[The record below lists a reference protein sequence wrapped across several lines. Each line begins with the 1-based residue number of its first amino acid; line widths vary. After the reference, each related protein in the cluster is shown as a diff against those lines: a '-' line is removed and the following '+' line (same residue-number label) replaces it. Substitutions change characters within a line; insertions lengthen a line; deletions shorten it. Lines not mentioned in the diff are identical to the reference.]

1 MCKAVALYHLLLTVI
16 IAGIVTLTLYAG
28 TCCYPHTVQLPDERQ
43 RIAASSGEEAANAP
57 GGTGGTGEIE
67 STQPALSPK
76 TGGSEPWY
84 G

>member
-1 MCKAVALYHLLLTVI
+1 MRNAVALYHLLLTAL
-16 IAGIVTLTLYAG
+16 IAGLAALTLYAG
-28 TCCYPHTVQLPDERQ
+28 ASCPHTVQLPDERQ
-43 RIAASSGEEAANAP
+43 KIAANSGEAADAP
-57 GGTGGTGEIE
+57 GGTGEIE

>member
-1 MCKAVALYHLLLTVI
+1 MKLWIRVAAYHLLLCAIIGGI
-16 IAGIVTLTLYAG
+16 IALTLYAG
-28 TCCYPHTVQLPDERQ
+28 RRHPHAVQLPEERQ
-43 RIAASSGEEAANAP
+43 RVAASNGEAASAP
-57 GGTGGTGEIE
+57 GGTREIE

>member
-1 MCKAVALYHLLLTVI
+1 MCKAAVLYHLLLTAIIGGI
-16 IAGIVTLTLYAG
+16 IALTLYAG
-28 TCCYPHTVQLPDERQ
+28 TCCPHTVQLPDERQ
-43 RIAASSGEEAANAP
+43 KIASSSGGETVDAP
-57 GGTGGTGEIE
+57 GGTGEIE

>member
-1 MCKAVALYHLLLTVI
+1 MRKAVALYHLLLTAIIGGI
-16 IAGIVTLTLYAG
+16 IALTLYAG
-28 TCCYPHTVQLPDERQ
+28 TCCPHTVQLPEERQ
-43 RIAASSGEEAANAP
+43 RIAASSGEETADEP
-57 GGTGGTGEIE
+57 GGTGEIE

>member
-1 MCKAVALYHLLLTVI
+1 MRKAVALYHLLLTVI
-16 IAGIVTLTLYAG
+16 IGGIVTLTLYAG
-28 TCCYPHTVQLPDERQ
+28 TCYPRTVQLPDGRQ
-43 RIAASSGEEAANAP
+43 RIAASSGEETADAP

>member
-1 MCKAVALYHLLLTVI
+1 MRKAVALYHLLLTVI
-16 IAGIVTLTLYAG
+16 IGGIIALTLYAG
-28 TCCYPHTVQLPDERQ
+28 TCCPHTVQLPDERQ
-43 RIAASSGEEAANAP
+43 KIASSSGGEPVDAP
-57 GGTGGTGEIE
+57 GGTGETE

>member
-1 MCKAVALYHLLLTVI
+1 MRKAVALYYLLLTVI
-16 IAGIVTLTLYAG
+16 IGGIIALTLYAG
-28 TCCYPHTVQLPDERQ
+28 ICCPHTVQLPDERQ
-43 RIAASSGEEAANAP
+43 RIAANSGEETADAP
-57 GGTGGTGEIE
+57 GGTGEIK

>member
-1 MCKAVALYHLLLTVI
+1 MRKAVVLYHLLLTVI
-16 IAGIVTLTLYAG
+16 IGGIIALTLYAG
-28 TCCYPHTVQLPDERQ
+28 TCYTHTVQLPDERQ
-43 RIAASSGEEAANAP
+43 RIAASSGEETVDTP
-57 GGTGGTGEIE
+57 GGTGEIE

>member
-1 MCKAVALYHLLLTVI
+1 MRKAVALYHLLLTVI
-16 IAGIVTLTLYAG
+16 IGGIIALTLYAG
-28 TCCYPHTVQLPDERQ
+28 TCCPHTVQLPDERQ
-43 RIAASSGEEAANAP
+43 RIAASSGEEEASAP
-57 GGTGGTGEIE
+57 GGTGEIK

>member
-1 MCKAVALYHLLLTVI
+1 MRFAVALYHLLLTVI
-16 IAGIVTLTLYAG
+16 IAGLAALTLYAG
-28 TCCYPHTVQLPDERQ
+28 TCNPHTMQMPDGRQ
-43 RIAASSGEEAANAP
+43 RIAASSGETATDSP
-57 GGTGGTGEIE
+57 GGTGEIE

>member
-1 MCKAVALYHLLLTVI
+1 MRFCVALYHLLLTVI

-28 TCCYPHTVQLPDERQ
+28 TCCPHTVQLPDERQ
-43 RIAASSGEEAANAP
+43 RIAASSGDAADSP
-57 GGTGGTGEIE
+57 GGTGEIE

-76 TGGSEPWY
+76 TGGSKPWY

>member
-1 MCKAVALYHLLLTVI
+1 MRKAVALYHLLLTVI
-16 IAGIVTLTLYAG
+16 IGGIVALTLYAG
-28 TCCYPHTVQLPDERQ
+28 TSCPHTVQLPDERQ
-43 RIAASSGEEAANAP
+43 RIASSSGETADRP
-57 GGTGGTGEIE
+57 GGVGEAE

>member
-1 MCKAVALYHLLLTVI
+1 MRKDVVLYHLLLTVI
-16 IAGIVTLTLYAG
+16 IGGIIALTLYAG
-28 TCCYPHTVQLPDERQ
+28 TRYPHTVQLPDERQ
-43 RIAASSGEEAANAP
+43 MIAASSGEETADEP
-57 GGTGGTGEIE
+57 GGTGEIE

>member
-1 MCKAVALYHLLLTVI
+1 MCKAVTLYHLLLTVI
-16 IAGIVTLTLYAG
+16 IGGIIALTLYAG
-28 TCCYPHTVQLPDERQ
+28 TCYPHTVQLPDGRH
-43 RIAASSGEEAANAP
+43 RIAARGGEETADAP
-57 GGTGGTGEIE
+57 GGTGAIE

>member
-1 MCKAVALYHLLLTVI
+1 MRFCMALYHLLLTFIIGGI
-16 IAGIVTLTLYAG
+16 IALTLYAG
-28 TCCYPHTVQLPDERQ
+28 TCCPHTVQLPDERQ
-43 RIAASSGEEAANAP
+43 RIAANSGEGTADAP
-57 GGTGGTGEIE
+57 GGTGEIE